1 MWNQQFHWLWHIVTS
16 NTDLAH
22 HANHTYIRIK
32 GKPDEKKN
40 HTHKVIRE
48 RKQRAY
54 TKPEPIAIKMN
65 FIYSTM
71 VDRLRIIEMMLARPL
86 KVNVVKSL
94 SIDQNMCFFFLNIE
108 SCCGH

>member
-1 MWNQQFHWLWHIVTS
+1 MCGINSFTGCGISSRRTLILHITQ
-16 NTDLAH
+16 TTH
-22 HANHTYIRIK
+22 ICIK

-94 SIDQNMCFFFLNIE
+94 SIDQNMCFFF
-108 SCCGH
+108 